1 MSVGRQGAK
10 YVLKDGIINDF
21 PRFFRRHPQILPQCC
36 IKKRTYLLQKLKR
49 PDKMQKFFEGT

>member
-1 MSVGRQGAK
+1 MSVGRQGSK
-10 YVLKDGIINDF
+10 YILKDGIINDF

-49 PDKMQKFFEGT
+49 PDKMQKIL